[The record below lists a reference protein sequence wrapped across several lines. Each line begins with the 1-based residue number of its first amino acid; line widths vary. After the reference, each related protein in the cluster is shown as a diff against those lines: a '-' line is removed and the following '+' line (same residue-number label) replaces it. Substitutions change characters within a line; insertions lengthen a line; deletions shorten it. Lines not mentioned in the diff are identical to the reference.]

1 MLKIGVAGLRRGA
14 VYLEKASALKFASV
28 TAICDTDR
36 ERADTLAN
44 KYGIETVFYDYEDL
58 LKSDVDAIVVATPI
72 TDHKEHVTAALRAGK
87 HVLSEVICATTVEDC
102 EALYKAVKS
111 SDKKYM
117 MAENYCY
124 IRPVTIVKNMVNDG
138 KLGDIYYAESVY
150 LKDFAEYHPDF
161 PDIGGWRQPT
171 YFGRKGHPYITHSIG
186 PLLDIMKDKVVSVTA
201 MGAGNMYD
209 MVADNTCALLCRT
222 KKGRLIYLR
231 SSFVSPRPDNFI
243 YYSFQ
248 GTKGCYQ
255 GPQGDTD
262 YHKVHFRKELGPNE
276 WKNVYA
282 YPEYYPDYIPEAYR
296 ITLPWD
302 NDPYAMYDSG
312 FEHMYQDFVDC
323 IVNDTEPP
331 IGIDDAMNWTL
342 TGILSGESVERFGKT
357 VEIPDYSKLC

>member
-1 MLKIGVAGLRRGA
+1 MIRIGIAGLRRGA
-14 VYLEKASALKFASV
+14 VYLEKARALNNAVV
-28 TAICDTDR
+28 TAICDIDR
-36 ERADTLAN
+36 ARADALGEQ
-44 KYGIETVFYDYEDL
+44 YGIENVFYDYDQL
-58 LKSDVDAIVVATPI
+58 LESDVDAIVVATPI
-72 TDHKEHVTAALRAGK
+72 TDHKEHVIAALRAGK

-102 EALYKAVKS
+102 KELYVAVKA
-111 SDKKYM
+111 SDRKYM

-124 IRPVTIVKNMVNDG
+124 IRPVTIVKNMVSNG

-161 PDIGGWRQPT
+161 PEIGGWRQPT

-186 PLLDIMKDKVVSVTA
+186 PLLDVMKDKVVSVTA

-222 KKGRLIYLR
+222 ARGRLVYLR

-248 GTKGCYQ
+248 GSKGCYQ

-262 YHKVHFRKELGPNE
+262 YHKVHFRKEMGPNQ

-282 YPEYYPDYIPEAYR
+282 FPEYYPEGIPKEYQL
-296 ITLPWD
+296 TPPWD
-302 NDPYAMYDSG
+302 NDPYLLYDSG
-312 FEHMYQDFVDC
+312 FENMYQAFVDC

-331 IGIDDAMNWTL
+331 IGIDDAINWTL
-342 TGILSGESVERFGKT
+342 TGILSSESVVSGKT
-357 VEIPDYSKLC
+357 VEIPSFSVGG